1 MFLSKPLMLI
11 QKSRICHFY
20 FMNDENFGFLMHV
33 ALKDKIS
40 SHLKLIAFC
49 TSMIPFS
56 MIDNVDTTLTPYARK
71 ERINF
76 IRISKD
82 YVIVT

>member
-1 MFLSKPLMLI
+1 MMKFLI
-11 QKSRICHFY
+11 FEAY
-20 FMNDENFGFLMHV
+20 V
-33 ALKDKIS
+33 ALKDEIS

-71 ERINF
+71 F
-76 IRISKD
+76 PALHSKEIFYD
-82 YVIVT
+82 DEKRRYSIGDRTRRDVDVR

>member
-1 MFLSKPLMLI
+1 MMKFLI
-11 QKSRICHFY
+11 FEAY
-20 FMNDENFGFLMHV
+20 V
-33 ALKDKIS
+33 ALKDEIS

-71 ERINF
+71 DRINIF
-76 IRISKD
+76 RIFNEM
-82 YVIVT
+82 IT